1 MGVMKAYATRVGSG
15 PSPTE
20 LLDETGDRIRERGN
34 EVGTTT
40 GRPRRVGWFDAV
52 PVRFAVAVNSVSS
65 IMLNK
70 LDILSGIESIP
81 LCVAYEVDG
90 RRVDRWPS
98 SAAVLARAT
107 PQYEHFEG
115 WSEPLHDVRS
125 LAGLPDAA
133 RRYVSAV
140 EELAGVPIVL
150 VSVGP
155 ERTQTIER
163 AWRPMRRQPVRVA

>member
-1 MGVMKAYATRVGSG
+1 
-15 PSPTE
+15 
-20 LLDETGDRIRERGN
+20 
-34 EVGTTT
+34 
-40 GRPRRVGWFDAV
+40 
-52 PVRFAVAVNSVSS
+52 VSS

-70 LDILSGIESIP
+70 LDILSGLESIP
-81 LCVAYEVDG
+81 LCIGYRVDG
-90 RRVDRWPS
+90 RRQDRWPS
-98 SAAVLARAT
+98 SAAVLARAV
-107 PQYEHFEG
+107 PIYERFEG
-115 WSEPLHDVRS
+115 WSEPIHDVRS